1 MRTKRFHFMRARQIC
16 LLKRPVVVEAGR
28 QKRLPVQ
35 MVGRKGRIK
44 RGVKISACLLAGA
57 LAVSQAAA
65 APAPGTPPP
74 TGVPAPP
81 PPPLPPAGGA
91 PRPQAQ
97 RIGRPLLYWGAGGA
111 AIITGVILIGQDN
124 NGTSTTAT
132 TGTN

>member
-1 MRTKRFHFMRARQIC
+1 MSSQRFRFMGACQIC
-16 LLKRPVVVEAGR
+16 LLKRPVVVEARR

-35 MVGRKGRIK
+35 MVGRKGRIM
-44 RGVKISACLLAGA
+44 RGGKIAACLLASA
-57 LAVSQAAA
+57 LAVSEAVA

-81 PPPLPPAGGA
+81 PPPLPPGGGA

-97 RIGRPLLYWGAGGA
+97 RIGRPLLYWAAGGA